1 MGVSLGACLAN
12 RGTGRLVVNLQS
24 EGDFLYTPGALY
36 TASAHRL
43 PLLVVLVNNRSYYN
57 DEEHQEEVARARGRP
72 VENKGVGIRLDNPDV
87 DYRRLA
93 EAFQVY
99 AEGRVEDPEELGP
112 ALRRALRVCVEEGR
126 PALVEVLSAPR

>member
-1 MGVSLGACLAN
+1 
-12 RGTGRLVVNLQS
+12 
-24 EGDFLYTPGALY
+24 
-36 TASAHRL
+36 
-43 PLLVVLVNNRSYYN
+43 
-57 DEEHQEEVARARGRP
+57 
-72 VENKGVGIRLDNPDV
+72 V

-126 PALVEVLSAPR
+126 PALVEVLSHGRVLEASTTLGRPEIPREGGTRNHDT